1 MMSTTRS
8 RYRWQNLQSMAGLR
22 CAALVRLSA
31 GEGGVAGRVV
41 AGGGGVSME
50 PRCEAS
56 LYVTKIRAGTKQYDI
71 FLNCCHLNELGEKSL

>member
-1 MMSTTRS
+1 M
-8 RYRWQNLQSMAGLR
+8 QSMAGLR
-22 CAALVRLSA
+22 CAALVRLTA
-31 GEGGVAGRVV
+31 GEGGVV

-56 LYVTKIRAGTKQYDI
+56 LYVTKIRAGTKQYEYDI